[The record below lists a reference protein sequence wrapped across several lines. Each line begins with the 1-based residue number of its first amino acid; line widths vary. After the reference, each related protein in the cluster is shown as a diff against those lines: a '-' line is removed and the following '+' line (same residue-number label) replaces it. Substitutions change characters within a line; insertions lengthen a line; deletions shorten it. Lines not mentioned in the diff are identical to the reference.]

1 MVRAHV
7 HATRMRTLKRTS
19 SHNCRSVPHK
29 QTLASTII
37 SGQPHICI
45 TNAHAKVKAPTNT
58 VTAPGPPAATAPDT
72 CGSVTGDTS
81 ATGASEPL
89 ATIDADADLL
99 LLPLLVTLML
109 PVALQLPERGLHVA
123 TGVFDALAVALVVR
137 ALEPVGVL
145 VNVAIDEDDAGAVGG
160 GVVVGD

>member
-1 MVRAHV
+1 M
-7 HATRMRTLKRTS
+7 
-19 SHNCRSVPHK
+19 PHK

-109 PVALQLPERGLHVA
+109 RLALINHFRLLPGLA
-123 TGVFDALAVALVVR
+123 RSTGGALNHNIRMEFMMGLVVVVLAVL
-137 ALEPVGVL
+137 LSVL
-145 VNVAIDEDDAGAVGG
+145 QPTLG
-160 GVVVGD
+160 